1 MADMAVMRS
10 GYLVVIL
17 LLGASAISFG
27 QIVITGVVLNEE
39 DKSPIAYANI
49 GILDTSVGTISNPDG
64 TFEIHIPVQHRNDSL
79 LFSALGFGK
88 RSFKVSELVSQKALT
103 IHMQE
108 QTTLL
113 KNIVV
118 KSKKKKP
125 ARTFQFGNNVHD
137 AGSIHVDSIAAGS
150 AMALLIEN
158 KYPAFQADL
167 TVPYFARKA
176 RLRISY
182 NTFDEF
188 KIRLRFLS
196 VHPETGLPHK
206 DLYNGSI
213 VIKSELRRGWVT
225 FDLSKYN
232 IRIDDQAFYLVFE
245 WLIDDDDRRL
255 LMEMYREFERQF
267 PKKVTTDTVMVEG
280 EKITFSSYHGYRA
293 GTSFASSSQ
302 RDVIDQFKCY
312 YRNNSHGQWRRSS
325 SVIAANVVVVNY

>member
-1 MADMAVMRS
+1 MTDMAVMRL
-10 GYLVVIL
+10 GYLIVTL
-17 LLGASAISFG
+17 LLAGSAVSYG
-27 QIVITGVVLNEE
+27 QVVVSGVVLNED

-49 GILDTSVGTISNPDG
+49 GMLNTSVGTISNPDG
-64 TFEIHIPVQHRNDSL
+64 TFEIHIPAKHQNDSL
-79 LFSALGFGK
+79 LFSALGFRK
-88 RSFKVSELVSQKALT
+88 QSFMIGDLLSKKPLV
-103 IHMQE
+103 IYMQE

-113 KNIVV
+113 KNITV

-125 ARTFQFGNNVHD
+125 VRTFQLGNNVYD
-137 AGSIHVDSIAAGS
+137 AGSIHVDSVAAGS
-150 AMALLIEN
+150 AMALLIDN
-158 KYPAFQADL
+158 KYPVYQAEL
-167 TVPYFARKA
+167 TLPYFARKA

-182 NTFDEF
+182 NTFDDF

-196 VHPETGLPHK
+196 VNPETGLPDK

-213 VIKSELRRGWVT
+213 VVKSEQRRGWLT

-232 IRIDDQAFYLVFE
+232 IRIEDPAFFLVFE

-255 LMEMYREFERQF
+255 LMDMYREFERQF
-267 PKKVTTDTVMVEG
+267 PKKVTTDTVVVEG
-280 EKITFSSYHGYRA
+280 EKITFNSYHGYRA

-302 RDVIDQFKCY
+302 REVMGQFKCF